1 MGSGVLG
8 GLPLWALLALLALAL
23 VGTFILLGGVRGA
36 RFDPVSMESLW
47 TRYGGLPYNPWRILR
62 DRPAVAH
69 PLWDAHLAWARDAL
83 RGIGLPR
90 IPWGFKK
97 PSRIELAAVA
107 VVVLVLGLRG
117 DHVWDVS
124 HRLNRI
130 PGVTQVPSLQAEVAP
145 PEGFGLPTQT
155 LPSPPPFLRAP
166 VGSVLTVTFST
177 PQQMIP
183 YAHIGGVK
191 FRLHSKDGQTWKG
204 ILDTPAE
211 GFGQIRLGFVSSP
224 MGSIAVL
231 ADQPPQIQ
239 WVNPVKPDTFG
250 GLTLSYQA
258 LDDFGVQ
265 RVMAHSRLVNPADVA
280 PAFRDMEM
288 WDVVQFDTP
297 PYPMGGAEETPTLEG
312 GAAYAAGHAVDLS
325 LSARDAM
332 GQMGESQNQRVVWP
346 VPTFRTPVAADLYHI
361 RAALIQGGEMKK
373 ALQSLSQTLTLLPQP
388 EPPLF
393 LAIKS
398 LMLKLQRGA
407 EDDRRSIVDLLWGV
421 IETIEPQKGL
431 NQAKTVES
439 LLDQLMQTLS
449 DPNQR
454 AAVMQTLKQALDQYF
469 QQLQAM
475 MKQQGLMPNTT
486 QFDLRPL
493 DDFLKRLEET
503 LQYGDPAKAAEM
515 IDDLKKM
522 MQGMPKS
529 QADLAAMKA
538 LQQAMQDLGKLSE
551 AQANLIKEAESPSGG
566 EEGAAA
572 RQEALKTELNRLQQ
586 VMDGFGLAPPSL
598 DRAKQAMAGA
608 AQALK
613 DASPEAIPLMR
624 QALEAL
630 NESSQQAMEQLSQQG
645 RFMPMG
651 MGGEGSQMG
660 PQAQDPD
667 ITIPQDSGS
676 AQLRKILKDIRDR
689 VNQEEGTTRTY
700 LQNLLKGE

>member
-1 MGSGVLG
+1 
-8 GLPLWALLALLALAL
+8 
-23 VGTFILLGGVRGA
+23 
-36 RFDPVSMESLW
+36 
-47 TRYGGLPYNPWRILR
+47 
-62 DRPAVAH
+62 
-69 PLWDAHLAWARDAL
+69 
-83 RGIGLPR
+83 
-90 IPWGFKK
+90 
-97 PSRIELAAVA
+97 
-107 VVVLVLGLRG
+107 
-117 DHVWDVS
+117 
-124 HRLNRI
+124 
-130 PGVTQVPSLQAEVAP
+130 
-145 PEGFGLPTQT
+145 
-155 LPSPPPFLRAP
+155 
-166 VGSVLTVTFST
+166 
-177 PQQMIP
+177 MIP
-183 YAHIGGVK
+183 YAHVGDSKI
-191 FRLHSKDGQTWKG
+191 RLHSKDGQTWKG
-204 ILDTPAE
+204 ILDTPAS
-211 GFGQIRLGFVSSP
+211 GFGQIHLGFVSSP

-239 WVNPVKPDTFG
+239 WRGQPTADSG
-250 GLTLSYQA
+250 EGLTLPYQA
-258 LDDFGVQ
+258 LDDFGLQVI
-265 RVMAHSRLVNPADVA
+265 MAHSRLVNPLDVA
-280 PAFRDMEM
+280 PAFRDMET
-288 WDVVQFDTP
+288 WDVTRFDTP
-297 PYPMGGAEETPTLEG
+297 PYPMGGAEETATLEG
-312 GAAYAAGHAVDLS
+312 AAAYAAGHAVDLS

-332 GQMGESQNQRVVWP
+332 GQMGETQTRRVVWP
-346 VPTFRTPVAADLYHI
+346 VPTHRTPAAAQLYQI
-361 RAALIQGGEMKK
+361 RAGLIAGGGMTQ

-388 EPPLF
+388 APPMF

-398 LMLKLQRGA
+398 LMLKLQRGT
-407 EDDRRSIVDLLWGV
+407 EDDRRPIVDLLWGV
-421 IETIEPQKGL
+421 IQTIEPQKGL
-431 NQAKTVES
+431 NQGKTVES
-439 LLDQLMQTLS
+439 LLDQLMQALS

-454 AAVMQTLKQALDQYF
+454 AAVMQTLRQALDQYF

-475 MKQQGLMPNTT
+475 MKQQGMMPNTT

-503 LQYGDPAKAAEM
+503 LQYGDPAKAARM
-515 IDDLKKM
+515 IYDLKQM

-538 LQQAMQDLGKLSE
+538 LQQAMQDFGKLSE

-572 RQEALKTELNRLQQ
+572 RQEALKTELTRLQQ

-598 DRAKQAMAGA
+598 DRAKHAMAGA

-613 DASPEAIPLMR
+613 DASPTAPSLMR

-651 MGGEGSQMG
+651 MGGEGGQMG